1 MKRVS
6 DIPRLFI
13 MQKTNS
19 TPEPREV
26 FRLQSA
32 YLKARQEQEL
42 IDVDLNRARII
53 LVDKDGKLI
62 KALYKN
68 EH

>member
-1 MKRVS
+1 
-6 DIPRLFI
+6 

-19 TPEPREV
+19 TPEPKEV
-26 FRLQSA
+26 IRLQSA
-32 YLKARQEQEL
+32 YLKARQEQDL

-53 LVDKDGKLI
+53 LVDQKGNLI
-62 KALYKN
+62 KELFKN